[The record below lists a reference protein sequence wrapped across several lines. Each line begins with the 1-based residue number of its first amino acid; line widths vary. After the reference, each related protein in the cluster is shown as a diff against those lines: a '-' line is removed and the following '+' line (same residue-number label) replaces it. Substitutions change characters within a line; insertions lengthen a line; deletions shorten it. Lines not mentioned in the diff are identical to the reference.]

1 MLVDVVHKRVDR
13 GEIIPRRR
21 GEQNP
26 GGDVE
31 PEYRIARESGQH
43 GHPGASTAF
52 VQPSYSPSNAGAA
65 SGQKRTFGFHV
76 HIRRAVNPT
85 QHMMP
90 STNTPQTK
98 RISPMASRPPRP
110 SRRRTC
116 HASMPMIATRKMP
129 AGNM

>member
-1 MLVDVVHKRVDR
+1 MLVDVVQQRVDR
-13 GEIIPRRR
+13 GEIVPPRR

-31 PEYRIARESGQH
+31 PEYRIARQLGQH

-65 SGQKRTFGFHV
+65 SGRKRTSGFHV

-90 STNTPQTK
+90 STNTLQTNQIG
-98 RISPMASRPPRP
+98 RASCRERV
-110 SRRRTC
+110 
-116 HASMPMIATRKMP
+116 
-129 AGNM
+129 